1 MKALSTPIVPK
12 WLRLL
17 AAHLIVLPARI
28 FKTRLDPYVA
38 NSFSYTF
45 LEGPHASGFGKWFSW
60 AKWSLWRPF
69 DWLLYAGRYSRLT
82 KGMTHPPS
90 ITPAKAGYPPL
101 TYRQLSRLLG
111 WMEGGRSLPDAEL
124 F

>member
-1 MKALSTPIVPK
+1 MKALSAPIVPK

-38 NSFSYTF
+38 NSFSHTF
-45 LEGPHASGFGKWFSW
+45 LPGPHASGLDKWARW
-60 AKWSLWRPF
+60 VGWSLWRPF
-69 DWLLYAGRYSRLT
+69 DWLLYARRYSRLT

-101 TYRQLSRLLG
+101 TYRQMNRLLG
-111 WMEGGRSLPDAEL
+111 WTEGGPSLPDAEL